1 MISLYRKNKK
11 SVNTRLFIS
20 KLVLTAIPLI
30 RSHVPNMTQG
40 DDRAALFD
48 IGMPLQTFRVLE
60 SIDMNR
66 RNRTS
71 YHLRFRSSGNPL
83 VA

>member
-1 MISLYRKNKK
+1 M
-11 SVNTRLFIS
+11 
-20 KLVLTAIPLI
+20 LVVVEVDGDPVDPG
-30 RSHVPNMTQG
+30 SSPVPNMAQG

-48 IGMPLQTFRVLE
+48 IGMPLQTFGVLE

-66 RNRTS
+66 RNSTS
-71 YHLRFRSSGNPL
+71 YHLRFRSSGKPP